1 MSDGLLFFLIF
12 EMPKDYSSI
21 ISLQRHRDLLKMEYD
36 FDKRSFSQQSSLI
49 SIEKKI
55 SNGICRFP
63 ITLIKSYFN
72 SLNQF
77 VAEFRFRPEEDVD
90 DHFEYGKAVDFFTTD
105 FNRELHP
112 IKISA
117 SVSFS
122 SEDSITIILP
132 DRESL
137 SVLSTSQLLG
147 VQLAFDERSYQV
159 MFETLDRV
167 MRVEDGRLFDLRE
180 ILLGVKPAES
190 LSFSP
195 IRFPWLN
202 SSQENAINKIL
213 RAKDVSI
220 VHGPPGTGKT
230 TTLVEA
236 IYETLRRES
245 QVMVCAQSNMA
256 VDWISEQLVDRGV
269 NVLRIGN
276 PSRVDDKMLSF
287 TYERKFESHPHYDS
301 LWSMRKAIRDLMR
314 TNKDKAMAVKEKA
327 EALEYEIRESLF
339 SEARVVACT
348 LVGAAN
354 SLLYGRSFQTL
365 FIDEAAQALE
375 AACWVPISKCHRVI
389 FAGDHKQ
396 LPPTIKCF
404 DAQKAGLGRTLMEK
418 IVESKPDV
426 VSFLTL
432 QYRMNE
438 RIMRFSSDWF
448 YDGKLNAAEEV
459 KSRGILD
466 YEEPME
472 WVDTSK
478 FSFGEDYITHTAGR
492 LNKMEGELLIT
503 LLSQFIEKIGPH
515 RILDEQIDFGVI
527 SPYKAQV
534 YYLRTL
540 LKQTKSLKPFRKLIS
555 IDTVDGFQG
564 QERDVVMISLV
575 RSNDDGAIG
584 FLSEL
589 RRMNVA
595 MTRARMKLL
604 IIGDA
609 STLTHHA
616 FYRKLWEWINH
627 DK

>member
-1 MSDGLLFFLIF
+1 
-12 EMPKDYSSI
+12 MPKDYSSI
-21 ISLQRHRDLLKMEYD
+21 ISLHKHRDLLKMEYD

-63 ITLIKSYFN
+63 ITLIKSYYN

-90 DHFEYGKAVDFFTTD
+90 DHFEYGKAVEFFTAD
-105 FNRELHP
+105 FNRESHP
-112 IKISA
+112 IKMAA

-122 SEDSITIILP
+122 SEDSISIVLP

-180 ILLGVKPAES
+180 ILLGAKSAES

-301 LWSMRKAIRDLMR
+301 LWSMRKAIRELMR

-348 LVGAAN
+348 LIGSAN

-540 LKQTKSLKPFRKLIS
+540 LKQNKSLKPFRKLIS

-595 MTRARMKLL
+595 MTRARMKLM